1 MKKPYVLKKAILTHY
16 SGKTSEWFFEK
27 SEIQTSPK
35 KILEEKILDELGKQK
50 MKDPAVKCDLIVNYI

>member
-16 SGKTSEWFFEK
+16 SGRKSELLFEG

-35 KILEEKILDELGKQK
+35 KILEEKILDDLGKQRIQ
-50 MKDPAVKCDLIVNYI
+50 DPAVKCDLIVNYI